1 MINLGIIERAPCE
14 NLAPPPDARCSD
26 PAFALNNPAIC
37 GAQAELIIK
46 PSFAVA
52 CELGSVQ
59 FKAFVLTSGSETD
72 VTDSTVFSTSDPAV
86 AVVGATSGNATGM
99 GAGAAQITAS
109 YQGMTAT
116 AEFSVMAGTDCCASQ
131 SVAFLI
137 FLDLT
142 KSMKSVFG
150 AGYSTRLKF
159 AKYAAGLFV
168 GKVDTGKDTVGAMGF
183 TALSAST
190 LWSITAN
197 SGLVSAAI
205 AAAAQTND
213 TTAFYDAL
221 TAATAALDAATAD
234 RKVLVIISDGE
245 DEEPAEKTAAKD
257 PIILADDWKSNGGI
271 IICLGV
277 RASTTANGFPFL
289 SALATGGFFV
299 NATPATAAEAVD
311 YLTGLMGYLCAGDCT
326 PSGDVVAGQG
336 ALDFDTFVNWDV
348 IGGHVDLL
356 GNGFFDVLPGND
368 LYVNL
373 AGTTAAHD
381 GLLRTKNSYHLTA
394 GHLYRLTVKLAGNQ
408 IEPASGAAVSV
419 ALVSIG
425 AVDLLNHIVLS
436 NYTMDFTNY
445 VFSFTPAAND
455 DVYVEVQEDD
465 ATAPADPR
473 WGCLLK
479 QITLEDVTG
488 LTTLFTD
495 DFSGD
500 NLVYILPKCGWGT
513 TYFPG
518 YGYYYGYDC
527 AYLNTCLTEPPPIQA
542 ADPSPLPDIEGGPVG
557 PGRTYTS
564 NKQSCASCPVG
575 YTNVSQVPL
584 LPASITN
591 SGAQNIQAVLSGL
604 TWQMPV
610 GDPTATLNPASV
622 AHDPADQTAQITG
635 ITGDLFTVGLHI
647 RGLAELKTYPYFPPG
662 LAAVPVAGTGA
673 RCVHW
678 LGLVNGAGVCLPGD
692 NNNEYSLQIS
702 DPTAFYLLNA
712 WGPLDGVLP
721 PHGLYLVD
729 YQFNVQIRAGATVM
743 LRARAID
750 APVGFAWPNSTGL
763 VFPANLNVNQTPP
776 FPGQFLQMDVGT
788 ITGGSVPPILPYTRK
803 FTFAAATTVD
813 NYLLEVPAG
822 SVNYPTDWT
831 LEGSNDD
838 VLWSLLDARSGVA
851 FVPHPGQTMRYPI
864 QLSAAYLYYRLL
876 FTDTSDGN
884 PPSLSAA
891 NLYAAADQ
899 APCQSAD
906 GSGTSQA
913 AADNDAKANALS
925 LAQAALNCVPLYQSA
940 QVSYDATCLTS
951 GGTVTR
957 SASAKS
963 YISQSAADQS
973 ALDAAKAMADAAAL
987 EC

>member
-14 NLAPPPDARCSD
+14 NLAPPPDPRCSD

-59 FKAFVLTSGSETD
+59 FKAFIVTSGTETD
-72 VTDSTVFSTSDPAV
+72 VTGSTVFSSSDIAI

-99 GAGAAQITAS
+99 GGGTASITGS

-116 AEFSVMAGTDCCASQ
+116 AEFSVMAGIDCCALQ

-137 FLDLT
+137 LLDLT

-159 AKYAAGLFV
+159 AKYAAGQFI
-168 GKVDTGKDTVGAMGF
+168 GKVDTAKDAVGAMSF
-183 TALSAST
+183 TALSSPT
-190 LWSITAN
+190 LWSITSN
-197 SGLVSAAI
+197 AAMV
-205 AAAAQTND
+205 AAAVAGAVQTND

-234 RKVLVIISDGE
+234 RKVLVLISDGE
-245 DEEPAEKTAAKD
+245 DEDPTEKTAAKD

-277 RASTTANGFPFL
+277 RASATANGFPFL

-299 NATPATAAEAVD
+299 NATPATADDAVA

-326 PSGDVVAGQG
+326 PTGDVVAGQG
-336 ALDFDTFVNWDV
+336 ALDFNAFQNWDV
-348 IGGHVDLL
+348 VGGHVDLL
-356 GNGFFDVLPGND
+356 GNGFFDVLPGNG

-373 AGTTAAHD
+373 AGTSVAHD
-381 GLLRTKNSYHLTA
+381 GLLKTKNTYHLTT
-394 GHLYRLTVKLAGNQ
+394 GHLYRLTVRLAGNQ
-408 IEPASGAAVSV
+408 VEPASGAAVSV
-419 ALVSIG
+419 ALVSVG

-445 VFSFTPAAND
+445 VFSFTPAADD
-455 DVYVEVQEDD
+455 DVYIEIQEDD
-465 ATAPADPR
+465 LSAPADPR
-473 WGCLLK
+473 WGCLFK
-479 QITLEDVTG
+479 QVTLEDVTG
-488 LTTLFTD
+488 LTTLFFD

-500 NLVYILPKCGWGT
+500 NLVYVPPKCGWGT

-527 AYLNTCLTEPPPIQA
+527 SYLDTCLTEPPPIQA
-542 ADPSPLPDIEGGPVG
+542 ADPSPLPDIEGGQSG
-557 PGRTYTS
+557 PQKTYPS
-564 NKQSCASCPVG
+564 NKQSCASCPDG

-584 LPASITN
+584 APESITD

-622 AHDPADQTAQITG
+622 AHDPPDQTAQITG

-647 RGLAELKTYPYFPPG
+647 RGVVELKRYPYFPPG
-662 LAAVPVAGTGA
+662 LAGVPVPGTGE
-673 RCVHW
+673 RCIEWH
-678 LGLVNGAGVCLPGD
+678 GLVNGAGICLPGD
-692 NNNEYSLQIS
+692 NNNEYSLEIS
-702 DPTAFYLLNA
+702 DPPALYLLNQ
-712 WGPLDGVLP
+712 WGTLDGVLP
-721 PHGLYLVD
+721 PFGLHLVD
-729 YQFNVQIRAGATVM
+729 YQFNVQIRAGATVT
-743 LRARAID
+743 LRAHAID
-750 APVGFAWPNSTGL
+750 GFAWPNSSGL
-763 VFPANLNVNQTPP
+763 VFPANLNVTQTPP

-803 FTFAAATTVD
+803 FTFATATTVD

-838 VLWSLLDARSGVA
+838 VLWTLLDARSGVA
-851 FVPHPGQTMRYPI
+851 FVPHPGQAMRYPI
-864 QLSAAYLYYRLL
+864 QVPAAYLYYRLL

-906 GSGTSQA
+906 GSGISQL
-913 AADNDAKANALS
+913 AADNDAKANALKKV
-925 LAQAALNCVPLYQSA
+925 QDALNCWPLYQSA
-940 QVSYDATCLTS
+940 EVSYDATCIANPS
-951 GGTVTR
+951 VIVTR

-963 YISQSAADQS
+963 FNSGAEATNAAQAAAI
-973 ALDAAKAMADAAAL
+973 ALATAAAL
-987 EC
+987 QC